1 MTDIGLLIIA
11 GVVSYLIG
19 AFPTGVI
26 ASKLAHTPD
35 VRYSGSTHTGGTNT
49 MRHAGAKIGA
59 AVVVVDALKGILA
72 LFLSIWLTQG
82 NPLSVSVAASMA
94 VIGHCFPVYT
104 KFHGGMGLA
113 TAGGIILLLSPWTL
127 AIVIPIWAIFYFGVF
142 KKLYSPR
149 SVALSM
155 PIAIA
160 ISVAFLPLDAPIK
173 WMLVSMTTILV
184 LRHLPEWNRQ
194 E

>member
-1 MTDIGLLIIA
+1 MTDIWLLIAA
-11 GVVSYLIG
+11 GIISYLIG

-26 ASKLAHTPD
+26 ASKLARTPD

-49 MRHAGAKIGA
+49 MRQAGAKIGA
-59 AVVVVDALKGILA
+59 TVVVIDALKGIVAVMLA
-72 LFLSIWLTQG
+72 IWITHS
-82 NPLSVSVAASMA
+82 NPLSVPIAASMA

-127 AIVIPIWAIFYFGVF
+127 AIVIPIWAIFYIVVF

-149 SVALSM
+149 SVALAM
-155 PIAIA
+155 PLAVV
-160 ISVAFLPLDAPIK
+160 ISVVFLPLFRPAK
-173 WMLVSMTTILV
+173 WMLLSMTVVLV